1 MKGLLIKDLLQI
13 KRFGKVFLLFALAFG
28 VFSILSNDTI
38 ITSAFV
44 FVFLGLMIPSIAMG
58 NDETCRWNMYALA
71 MPISIRTLVISK
83 YAFVIIIDLSGFIL
97 AAAANAISAGR
108 YGEMT
113 IQDSL
118 LISLTLCGL
127 AIAIL
132 SLWMPVLFKFGPAK
146 SRPFLGLSGII
157 PMLFLYL
164 AQLLGIQMPDVPT
177 LRIMAS
183 AFPVFLVI
191 FVLISALISIRIM
204 QQKEY

>member
-38 ITSAFV
+38 ITSAFI
-44 FVFLGLMIPSIAMG
+44 FIFLGTMIPIIVMG
-58 NDETCRWNMYALA
+58 NDETCSWNMYALA
-71 MPISIRTLVISK
+71 MPVSIRTLVISK